1 MNTTNKGASNPLR
14 FDGRVI
20 IVTGGG
26 GGMGRAHAMLLA
38 SRGARVVVNDIGL
51 TSFKGGGTS
60 ADPAEAVAREI
71 TAAGGEAIVSLDSVA
86 TPEGSQAV
94 VDAAVRKWGRLDGI
108 LHNAAIARFAS
119 IESIDLEDYRA
130 VVAVSLDA
138 ALYLTK
144 SAWPIMRAQNYGKL
158 VYVTS
163 AGGLI
168 GTPNNSSYAI
178 AKTGLF
184 GLMNVARFEGA
195 RHNITV
201 NLLGVGAYTRM
212 VKGMFGDDPNAKR
225 MDEWWQKYM
234 SPDLVAPAAAWLLHE
249 ECVTTGAI
257 INAQGGH
264 VSRSFLAETRG
275 YTDLNLSL
283 EAVRDHQREINEE
296 PDYRAI
302 QTCEELQALMIA
314 DLTGAGA
321 EQLGVEILPFDL
333 RS

>member
-1 MNTTNKGASNPLR
+1 MDSIDNDSSKSLR
-14 FDGRVI
+14 FDGRVM

-26 GGMGRAHAMLLA
+26 GGMGRAHALLLA
-38 SRGARVVVNDIGL
+38 SRGAKVVVNDIGL
-51 TSFKGGGTS
+51 ASFKGGS
-60 ADPAEAVAREI
+60 KSDEPAESVVMEI
-71 TAAGGEAIVSLDSVA
+71 TDAGGEAIVSLDSVA
-86 TPEGSQAV
+86 TPDGAQAV
-94 VDAAVRKWGRLDGI
+94 VDAAMRKWGRVDGI

-119 IESIDLEDYRA
+119 IENIDLEDYRA
-130 VVAVSLDA
+130 VMAVSLDA

-144 SAWPIMRAQNYGKL
+144 SAWPVMRAQNYGKIL
-158 VYVTS
+158 YITS

-195 RHNITV
+195 PHHIAV

-212 VKGMFGDDPNAKR
+212 VQGMFGDHPNAKR
-225 MDEWWQKYM
+225 MDQWWQKYM
-234 SPDLVAPAAAWLLHE
+234 PASLVAPVAAWLLHE
-249 ECVTTGAI
+249 ECRTSGAI
-257 INAQGGH
+257 INTQGGH

-275 YTDLNLSL
+275 YTNLNLSL
-283 EAVRDHQREINEE
+283 EDVRDHQREINDEQN
-296 PDYRAI
+296 YRAI
-302 QTCEELQALMIA
+302 QTCEELQALVIA

-321 EQLGVEILPFDL
+321 EVLGVVNPPVSL